1 VEHKQHPQKHE
12 RVAHAPHV
20 GARPAVRDGED
31 VAEEPHPRPFDE
43 VRVRELPAPHVEPG
57 RLKRAPRRRHHA
69 AVRRDRD
76 HVEQA
81 TQRDHP
87 HEAEIQVAQDARACQ
102 RVGEEMRRPVEG
114 LVPLWR
120 HGHDQDLDR
129 ERQRREPDPADPQLL
144 DTPQPSARHRDGHKQ
159 QAEG

>member
-20 GARPAVRDGED
+20 GARPAGGDGED
-31 VAEEPHPRPFDE
+31 VAEERHPRPFDE
-43 VRVRELPAPHVEPG
+43 VRVRELAGSHVEPG
-57 RLKRAPRRRHHA
+57 RLKRAPRRRHYP

-76 HVEQA
+76 HVQEP

-87 HEAEIQVAQDARACQ
+87 YEAQIQVPQNARAGQ

-114 LVPLWR
+114 LVPFGR
-120 HGHDQDLDR
+120 HGDDQDLDR
-129 ERQRREPDPADPQLL
+129 EGQRREPDPADPQLL

>member
-12 RVAHAPHV
+12 RVADAPHV
-20 GARPAVRDGED
+20 GARPAGGDGED
-31 VAEEPHPRPFDE
+31 VAEEPRARPFDE
-43 VRVRELPAPHVEPG
+43 VRVCELAGSHIEPG
-57 RLKRAPRRRHHA
+57 RLKRSPRRRHHA
-69 AVRRDRD
+69 AVRHDRD
-76 HVEQA
+76 QVEQA

-87 HEAEIQVAQDARACQ
+87 HETEVQVPQDARAGQ

-120 HGHDQDLDR
+120 HRHDQDLDR
-129 ERQRREPDPADPQLL
+129 ERQRREPYPADPHLL
-144 DTPQPSARHRDGHKQ
+144 EAPQPSARHRDGHKQ